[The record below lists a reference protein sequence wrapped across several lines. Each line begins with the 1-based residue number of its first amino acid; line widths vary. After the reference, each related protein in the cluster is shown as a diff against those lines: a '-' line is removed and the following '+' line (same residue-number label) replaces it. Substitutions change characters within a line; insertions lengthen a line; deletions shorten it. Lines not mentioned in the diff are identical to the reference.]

1 MEGNMLKPTVTTLR
15 RKLGK
20 LELKL
25 SEKDGMY
32 CVYEHSAAVGSWVP
46 TPDCWSEV
54 LTHPLHFDDVLDII
68 AERQSA

>member
-1 MEGNMLKPTVTTLR
+1 MAHTKEVQAAR
-15 RKLGK
+15 RKLGE

-25 SEKDGMY
+25 SEKGGMF
-32 CVYEHSAAVGSWVP
+32 CVYEHREDAGCWVP

-54 LTHPLHFDDVLDII
+54 LTHPLHFEDVLDII